1 MFAELRREFRENY
14 KELREQIKNANESI
28 EMIKLSIEEL
38 KEHTESTTDKQ
49 HDSKDREPT
58 RHLGD
63 DPMLPA
69 PEHGEEQPHETA
81 EHQRPEEDLLDS
93 TAKESGAAKTKGCT
107 QSDSWKQRKSARQKD
122 QPCQLHETGGTLP
135 GVFIPLDKRYHNKAL
150 CTLPESIHDQRWELE
165 EIERELETFAEY
177 YGPPTIGAAEYHRGD

>member
-1 MFAELRREFRENY
+1 MRAEPFDQVKEMFAELRREFRENY

-93 TAKESGAAKTKGCT
+93 YEESTNE
-107 QSDSWKQRKSARQKD
+107 QRSHPR
-122 QPCQLHETGGTLP
+122 
-135 GVFIPLDKRYHNKAL
+135 
-150 CTLPESIHDQRWELE
+150 S
-165 EIERELETFAEY
+165 
-177 YGPPTIGAAEYHRGD
+177 